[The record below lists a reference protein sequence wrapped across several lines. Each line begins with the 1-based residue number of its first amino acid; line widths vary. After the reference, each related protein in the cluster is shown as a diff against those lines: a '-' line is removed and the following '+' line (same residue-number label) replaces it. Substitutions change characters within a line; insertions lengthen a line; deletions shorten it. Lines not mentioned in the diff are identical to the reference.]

1 MIGRRSVVKGTPVS
15 LWLDNNMTI
24 EKAERDKS
32 WNRCIN
38 EQQLS
43 HMKYNKTQTCRHWR
57 WKRPVRSSSPSFC
70 QFRIVPW
77 SDVLNFKGKK
87 NKNKKNK
94 AAKSFVKPVTLAPE
108 EANEKPKSHEQAS
121 SHGRLTVPGK
131 LDYIPIYLPN
141 PGEEKRGGFPKS
153 TALSV

>member
-1 MIGRRSVVKGTPVS
+1 M
-15 LWLDNNMTI
+15 DNNLTI

-43 HMKYNKTQTCRHWR
+43 HMKHNKTQTCRHWR

-87 NKNKKNK
+87 NKKRR
-94 AAKSFVKPVTLAPE
+94 LPE
-108 EANEKPKSHEQAS
+108 
-121 SHGRLTVPGK
+121 
-131 LDYIPIYLPN
+131 
-141 PGEEKRGGFPKS
+141 
-153 TALSV
+153 ALSILFHSLQKREMKNPNLTNRLQVMED